1 MNKII
6 KILKKAADSE
16 LQKTITFSDGSELE
30 IDSDIALQVLDIY
43 ESLDEFEKLS
53 FEEAIEIS
61 ADDFISE
68 INEHSSEIN
77 FDDDLTEE

>member
-16 LQKTITFSDGSELE
+16 LSKTITFSDGSELE

-43 ESLDEFEKLS
+43 ESMDEFERLS

-68 INEHSSEIN
+68 INEHSSDIN